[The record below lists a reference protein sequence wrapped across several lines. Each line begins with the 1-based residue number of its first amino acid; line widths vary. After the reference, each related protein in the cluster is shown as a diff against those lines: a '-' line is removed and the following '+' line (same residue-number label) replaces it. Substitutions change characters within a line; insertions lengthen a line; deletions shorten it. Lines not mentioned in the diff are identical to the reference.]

1 MSLGALIG
9 GITRDLV
16 SSCAYSEGREARE
29 GREGR
34 EGRRDREGREGR
46 EAREGREG
54 RRDRVTECVVCF
66 ENDARVACVPCG
78 HMCLCVL
85 DAPRV
90 GACPICRAPIA
101 HRLTVF
107 D

>member
-1 MSLGALIG
+1 MSLGALVG
-9 GITRDLV
+9 GLTRDIV
-16 SSCAYSEGREARE
+16 SSCARESRE
-29 GREGR
+29 SRESR
-34 EGRRDREGREGR
+34 NYRTKKK
-46 EAREGREG
+46 A
-54 RRDRVTECVVCF
+54 VECVVCF
-66 ENDARVACVPCG
+66 EHDARVACVPCG

-90 GACPICRAPIA
+90 DACPICRAPIA

>member
-16 SSCAYSEGREARE
+16 SSCARS
-29 GREGR
+29 
-34 EGRRDREGREGR
+34 EGRRDR

>member
-16 SSCAYSEGREARE
+16 SSCAQEPQKQNKNKKR
-29 GREGR
+29 
-34 EGRRDREGREGR
+34 
-46 EAREGREG
+46 
-54 RRDRVTECVVCF
+54 TECVVCF
-66 ENDARVACVPCG
+66 DQAARVACVPCG
-78 HMCLCVL
+78 HMCLCVI

-90 GACPICRAPIA
+90 DACPICRARIE

>member
-16 SSCAYSEGREARE
+16 SSCARSEGREGREGRSDRE

-34 EGRRDREGREGR
+34 EGRRDREGRS
-46 EAREGREG
+46 
-54 RRDRVTECVVCF
+54 DRVTECVVCF